1 MITIVKNKYII
12 RLIKQNRSYGGGIEC
27 QLTSDVSNVGVELGD
42 SYTLFICN
50 METTSNSECLI
61 CQSEEKHVS
70 ISIHNVVFVNF
81 VSSAAYM
88 KAAEGKK
95 SHLRII
101 GNKKLIHF

>member
-1 MITIVKNKYII
+1 MIKLVKSKYII
-12 RLIKQNRSYGGGIEC
+12 RLIKQKHTYGGGIEC
-27 QLTSDVSNVGVELGD
+27 QLTNDIANSGVELGD

-50 METTSNSECLI
+50 VETSSNSECLI
-61 CQSEEKHVS
+61 CQNNEKHIS
-70 ISIHNVVFVNF
+70 ISIHNVVFVNY
-81 VSSAAYM
+81 VSSAAYI